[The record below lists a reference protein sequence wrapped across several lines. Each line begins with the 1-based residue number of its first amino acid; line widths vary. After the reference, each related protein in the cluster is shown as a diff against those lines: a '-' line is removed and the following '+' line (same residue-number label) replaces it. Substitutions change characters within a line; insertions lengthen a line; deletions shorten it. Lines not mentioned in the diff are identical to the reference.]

1 MMILTMRTDKPEAE
15 IGLYNGQTKIVYET
29 WEAHRQLAETIHHKI
44 EDLLEA
50 AGKQWQD
57 IDGIVGFE
65 GPGSFTG
72 LRIGLA
78 TANAAAYSLQ
88 IPVVA
93 TKGDDWIETGINRLM
108 AGEQDEVALPFYGR
122 DANIT
127 VPRK

>member
-1 MMILTMRTDKPEAE
+1 MIVLALRTDKPEAE
-15 IGLYNGQTKIVYET
+15 IGLFDGQTKVAYEV

-44 EDLLEA
+44 EGLLQQ
-50 AGKQWQD
+50 AGKQWHDVQ
-57 IDGIVGFE
+57 GIVGYE

-72 LRIGLA
+72 LRIGLS

-88 IPVVA
+88 VPVVA
-93 TKGDDWIETGINRLM
+93 TQGDDWIEKGINRLL

-127 VPRK
+127 APRK